1 MTKGEILYMKALD
14 QSEVHNEYL
23 INIHCRAECGIG
35 HLREDADIMTACQYD
50 EGRNV
55 RNIREH

>member
-1 MTKGEILYMKALD
+1 MKALD